1 MAMIVQN
8 ALEFPTSVGD
18 DMSLIPLR
26 MKNAKMLQH
35 NFYVRIMTA
44 DSYDHSSATDD
55 IKSPRLSIMC
65 GRESD
70 CNGRVNI
77 R

>member
-26 MKNAKMLQH
+26 IKNAKMLQH
-35 NFYVRIMTA
+35 NFYVRTMTA
-44 DSYDHSSATDD
+44 GSHDHSIATDD
-55 IKSPRLSIMC
+55 VKSPRLCIMC
-65 GRESD
+65 
-70 CNGRVNI
+70 V
-77 R
+77 